1 MLHFHIIPVTIN
13 KCELFSSPSYHT
25 AYTLKQGALTG
36 ASRHSEL
43 KKKTIYMQLTISG
56 TEGQTD
62 RLI

>member
-43 KKKTIYMQLTISG
+43 KKKNNIYAADNQWN
-56 TEGQTD
+56 
-62 RLI
+62 